1 MATFMPPWPEW
12 QVEYVGSSFLGKL
25 LGFWLGFW
33 ISLPKRLF
41 LIFRTGIANSKPYN
55 HADAHLSRFDAR
67 AKVYRIAISTLLMLG
82 FWRLATLKPFW
93 LAFDES
99 GHRIIVALLFLLTAS
114 WMMSV
119 AWIYLSKARKKG

>member
-25 LGFWLGFW
+25 LGLWCGFW

-41 LIFRTGIANSKPYN
+41 LIFGTRAENSKPYDR
-55 HADAHLSRFDAR
+55 AGARVSRFEIR
-67 AKVYRIAISTLLMLG
+67 AKLYRTIISTLLMLG
-82 FWRLATLKPFW
+82 IWRLATLKPFW
-93 LAFDES
+93 LAFNES
-99 GHRIIVALLFLLTAS
+99 GHRVIVALLFLLTAS

-119 AWIYLSKARKKG
+119 VWICSSKAHKSA

>member
-12 QVEYVGSSFLGKL
+12 QIEYVGSSFLGRL

-41 LIFRTGIANSKPYN
+41 LIFRTGSENSEPYN
-55 HADAHLSRFDAR
+55 RADAHLSRFDVR

-119 AWIYLSKARKKG
+119 VWIYLSKARKKG